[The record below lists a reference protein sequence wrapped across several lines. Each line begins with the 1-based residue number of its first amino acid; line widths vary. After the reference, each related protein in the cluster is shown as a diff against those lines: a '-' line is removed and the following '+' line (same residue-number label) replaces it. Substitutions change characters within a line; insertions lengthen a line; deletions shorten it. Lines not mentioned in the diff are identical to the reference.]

1 MKTPTQVNEVAIV
14 LPAYNEEQDLPKLL
28 ENIRAKVSGM
38 PFDYNVIVVDDGS
51 KDRTAD
57 IAREFAKTMP
67 LKLVQHVV
75 NKGLGEGVQTGLREG
90 WLVGDVVIVM
100 DADNSHDPVYIEE
113 MVKKIRDG
121 DADVVIASRFQ
132 PGSVVQGV
140 PLFRKF
146 LSWGCFVM
154 MKTLLPY
161 RNVRDYSTGF
171 RAYRSV
177 TLGRLIQNAG
187 PRFLQE
193 SSFACMLELMLSLRW
208 VGARAAEVPYTLRYD
223 LKVGVSKMRIWR
235 TIRRYFNVI
244 GRYWAKEVLPEAKEP
259 SLKELRTQLRA

>member
-28 ENIRAKVSGM
+28 ENIREKMAAM
-38 PFDYNVIVVDDGS
+38 PFSYKVIVVDDGS

-57 IAREFAKTMP
+57 IARDFAKTMP

-90 WLVGDVVIVM
+90 WLVGDVVVVM
-100 DADNSHDPVYIEE
+100 DADNSHDPVYIED

-140 PLFRKF
+140 PFFRQV
-146 LSWGCFVM
+146 LSWGCFLM

-161 RNVRDYSTGF
+161 SNVRDYSTGF
-171 RAYRSV
+171 RAYRSL
-177 TLGRLIQNAG
+177 TLGRLIKNAG
-187 PRFLQE
+187 PQFLKE

-208 VGARAAEVPYTLRYD
+208 IGARAAEVPYTLRYD

-244 GRYWAKEVLPEAKEP
+244 GRYWAKDVLPQREEA
-259 SLKELRTQLRA
+259 SLQELRAQLRA